1 MRVLVVEDE
10 LEILRAVGRRLRAD
24 GHGADE
30 ADDGGSAESFV
41 RSYRYDV
48 IVLDRM
54 LPDGDALELLRSWRA
69 RGVAAPVLFLTA
81 RDLVADRVDGFEAGA
96 DDYLVKPFAMDEL
109 MARLTAIARRGAT
122 TRPSRVEVGDLEIDF
137 GRREVRRAGVLLTLR
152 PKEYALLEL
161 LASRAGRV
169 VSRREIVAGCWGEDH
184 EPLSNVEEVVIAALR
199 RKLGRP
205 PLIRTVRGAGYMLE
219 DQGAAGQR

>member
-1 MRVLVVEDE
+1 MRVLVVEDQV
-10 LEILRAVGRRLRAD
+10 EIRQAVARRLRAD
-24 GHGADE
+24 GHGVDE
-30 ADDGGSAESFV
+30 ADDGGTAESFV
-41 RSYRYDV
+41 STYRYDV

-54 LPDGDALELLRSWRA
+54 LPDGDALGLLKRWRG
-69 RGVAAPVLFLTA
+69 RGLTVPVLFLTA
-81 RDLVADRVDGFEAGA
+81 RDQVEDRVGGFEAGG

-109 MARLTAIARRGAT
+109 VARLTAIARRAAT
-122 TRPSRVEVGDLEIDF
+122 TAPSRLEIGDLEIDF

-152 PKEYALLEL
+152 AKEYALLEL
-161 LASRAGRV
+161 LATRAGRV

-205 PLIRTVRGAGYMLE
+205 PLIRTVRGAGYLLE
-219 DQGAAGQR
+219 DQGAAGRR